1 MDPTQSVLELF
12 VAEDDSELV
21 TLLSLPPD
29 CWDYRQ
35 APPSLVYRAGDLTQS
50 FILARRALCHLRYT
64 FTSTL

>member
-29 CWDYRQ
+29 CCDYRQ
-35 APPSLVYRAGDLTQS
+35 APPSLVYRAGDLIQS